1 MVTRRGLLAASAL
14 AVIAGCAEDEE
25 AEPASATSALLASL
39 AAERALAAATASG
52 RPVVRD
58 VSARA
63 RERARRLA
71 AAVSAA
77 GGRPHDA
84 PEPAPGDPSSGEIVA
99 RGQAALAAHVAA
111 LPSLEGREQRMLAA
125 DLVAGAAAD
134 AAVLADTFDLAAAD
148 AFPGTPR

>member
-84 PEPAPGDPSSGEIVA
+84 PAPGDPSSGEIVA

-148 AFPGTPR
+148 AFPGTPQ

>member
-14 AVIAGCAEDEE
+14 AVLAGCAEDEE
-25 AEPASATSALLASL
+25 AEPASPSSALLGSL
-39 AAERALAAATASG
+39 AAERALSAATSSG

-71 AAVSAA
+71 AAVSAV

-84 PEPAPGDPSSGEIVA
+84 PEPASGNTSPGDIVA
-99 RGQAALAAHVAA
+99 RGRAALAAHVAA
-111 LPSLEGREQRMLAA
+111 LPSLEGRELRTLAA
-125 DLVAGAAAD
+125 DMVAGAAAD

-148 AFPGTPR
+148 AFPGTPQ